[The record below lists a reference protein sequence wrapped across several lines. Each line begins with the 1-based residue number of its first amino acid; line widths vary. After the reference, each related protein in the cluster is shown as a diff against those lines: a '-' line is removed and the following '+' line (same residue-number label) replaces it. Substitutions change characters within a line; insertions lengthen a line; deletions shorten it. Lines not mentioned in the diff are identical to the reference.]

1 MNDLSIHSSNCYKK
15 LICFSLMN
23 VESTDDVKIVSYHW
37 EEIKGP
43 LREQKASAD
52 TPVLHL
58 SNLVP
63 GNYTFRYL
71 HDDFLGGLSVISA
84 KCLFLSVL
92 TCISSNKKLNFSS
105 AYCYSLFCTVER
117 HMDQFYWKGLAV
129 ILHNTKLQKRR
140 YRKLNMSPLPA
151 ITAVTDYFFSQL
163 RSWLVPWMKL
173 CSQAVKVVLWR
184 MVADRI
190 ILADWSSQ
198 GIVLCW
204 FY

>member
-1 MNDLSIHSSNCYKK
+1 MNDLSIHSSNWYKK

-71 HDDFLGGLSVISA
+71 HDDFLGGLSV
-84 KCLFLSVL
+84 
-92 TCISSNKKLNFSS
+92 
-105 AYCYSLFCTVER
+105 TVEA
-117 HMDQFYWKGLAV
+117 MFVVQGASVKIAPFSELFNLKSSL
-129 ILHNTKLQKRR
+129 
-140 YRKLNMSPLPA
+140 YRGRLP
-151 ITAVTDYFFSQL
+151 TDPA
-163 RSWLVPWMKL
+163 W
-173 CSQAVKVVLWR
+173 VLW
-184 MVADRI
+184 
-190 ILADWSSQ
+190 LPGLPTSQ
-198 GIVLCW
+198 GIMYQYSISRMLKPAYIYVNCGALHKFHQK
-204 FY
+204 FYSFYFNSLVFTGIVPYQTVAEISVIFFFLY

>member
-1 MNDLSIHSSNCYKK
+1 MNDLSIRSSNCYKK

-71 HDDFLGGLSVISA
+71 HDYFLGGLSVISA

-117 HMDQFYWKGLAV
+117 HMDQFY
-129 ILHNTKLQKRR
+129 
-140 YRKLNMSPLPA
+140 
-151 ITAVTDYFFSQL
+151 
-163 RSWLVPWMKL
+163 
-173 CSQAVKVVLWR
+173 
-184 MVADRI
+184 
-190 ILADWSSQ
+190 
-198 GIVLCW
+198 
-204 FY
+204 